1 MLFIKKA
8 YQHSIEHLP
17 WRAIG
22 SVLLA
27 FLITRGMVFIVTYF
41 SIIEIP
47 VRERSDYF
55 TVAPHNLVESGLVRW
70 DSRYYLQ
77 IATTGYSTANNSSNA
92 AFFPLYPLLVRVVSR
107 LFGHLTIAI
116 SGLLVSNFLFLAALA
131 YLYALTRQEFDDA
144 TAGRT
149 VFYLAAAP
157 AAFVFS
163 AFYSDSALVAFS
175 IACFY
180 YAHNR
185 KWGRAALMGAAAS
198 ASQMAGFL
206 TAVFIVMEGLRQQG
220 ATFLPHPW
228 TWKSQAELLWADL
241 KLIPRI
247 WTPILAAVGT
257 MAGWLGFMVYLQNVV
272 GDPLA
277 FIHTNAGW
285 GRGLSWDW
293 LPRLIHNTISGL
305 GPVGNLLAGQ
315 FNANNFKDVA
325 ALLIFL
331 PLVIAVMV
339 KMRPPYAWFTFLVF
353 MLAPI
358 SGSLESMRR
367 FVLWLVPCY
376 MLLGVWGKRPWLD
389 RLIIGVSLPL
399 QAYLTILFS
408 HWYFAV

>member
-1 MLFIKKA
+1 MTHPKPASSSLIDR
-8 YQHSIEHLP
+8 LP

-27 FLITRGMVFIVTYF
+27 FLITRSMVVVVTYF
-41 SIIEIP
+41 SIIELP
-47 VRERSDYF
+47 VRQRSDYF
-55 TVAPHNLVESGLVRW
+55 TVAPHNLILSGLVRW

-77 IATTGYSTANNSSNA
+77 IATTGYSRADNSANA
-92 AFFPLYPLLVRVVSR
+92 AFFPVYPLMVKVFSLVS
-107 LFGHLTIAI
+107 HISIAT
-116 SGLLVSNFLFLAALA
+116 SGLLLSNLLFLVALA
-131 YLYALTRQEFDDA
+131 YLYALTRDEFDESVA
-144 TAGRT
+144 NRA

-180 YAHNR
+180 YAHHR
-185 KWGRAALMGAAAS
+185 HWGLAALMGAMAS

-206 TAVFIVMEGLRQQG
+206 TAVFIALEGLRQQG
-220 ATFLPHPW
+220 AAYIPHPW
-228 TWKSQAELLWADL
+228 KWKAQVALLWADL
-241 KLIPRI
+241 KLIPRA
-247 WTPILAAVGT
+247 WPAILAAVGT
-257 MAGWLGFMVYLQNVV
+257 MAGWLSFMVYLQHAL

-285 GRGLSWDW
+285 GRGISWNW
-293 LPRLIHNTISGL
+293 LPRLVDNTLSGL
-305 GPVGNLLAGQ
+305 QWGGNLLAGQ

-331 PLVIAVMV
+331 PIVIAVMV
-339 KMRPPYAWFTFLVF
+339 KMPAPYAWFTFLVY

-367 FVLWLVPCY
+367 FVLWLLPCY
-376 MLLGVWGKRPWLD
+376 MVLGVWGKRPWVD
-389 RLIIGVSLPL
+389 RLIIGFSLPL

>member
-1 MLFIKKA
+1 MMFIKQA
-8 YQHSIEHLP
+8 YHHFIYQLP

-22 SVLLA
+22 SVLMA
-27 FLITRGMVFIVTYF
+27 FLITRGMVFMVTYF
-41 SIIEIP
+41 SMIELP

-70 DSRYYLQ
+70 DSRFFLQ
-77 IATTGYSTANNSSNA
+77 IIAHGYTSADNSSSA
-92 AFFPLYPLLVRVVSR
+92 AFFPLYPMMVWGFYKLV
-107 LFGHLTIAI
+107 GHLSISI
-116 SGLLVSNFLFLAALA
+116 SGLLVSNLLFLVALA
-131 YLYALTRQEFDDA
+131 YLYALTRQEYDDA
-144 TAGRT
+144 TAGRA

-185 KWGRAALMGAAAS
+185 RWGLAALMGAAAS
-198 ASQMAGFL
+198 ASQISGFL

-220 ATFLPHPW
+220 ATFLPRPW
-228 TWKSQAELLWADL
+228 NWKNQVELLWADL

-257 MAGWLGFMVYLQNVV
+257 MAGWLAFMVHLQNVL
-272 GDPLA
+272 GDPWA

-285 GRGLSWDW
+285 GRSIGWDW
-293 LPRLIHNTISGL
+293 MPRLIHNTITGL
-305 GPVGNLLAGQ
+305 EYSGNLLAGH

-339 KMRPPYAWFTFLVF
+339 KMRPPYAWFTFLIY

-367 FVLWLVPCY
+367 FVLWLAPCY
-376 MLLGVWGKRPWLD
+376 MLMGVWGKRPWVD
-389 RLIIGVSLPL
+389 RLIICVSLPL

>member
-1 MLFIKKA
+1 MAQFPRLFR
-8 YQHSIEHLP
+8 QFLERLP

-27 FLITRGMVFIVTYF
+27 FLVTRSMVVVVTYF
-41 SIIEIP
+41 SIIELP
-47 VRERSDYF
+47 VRQRSDYF
-55 TVAPHNLVESGLVRW
+55 TVAPHNLIESGLVRW

-77 IATTGYSTANNSSNA
+77 IATTGYSKADNASNA
-92 AFFPLYPLLVRVVSR
+92 AFFPLYPLMVKGLAKVST
-107 LFGHLTIAI
+107 LSIATA
-116 SGLLVSNFLFLAALA
+116 GLLLSNLLFLIALA

-144 TAGRT
+144 VASRA

-163 AFYSDSALVAFS
+163 AFYADSALVTFC
-175 IACFY
+175 IMCFY
-180 YAHNR
+180 YAHNGR
-185 KWGRAALMGAAAS
+185 WGLAALMGAAAS
-198 ASQMAGFL
+198 ASQMSGFL

-220 ATFLPHPW
+220 AAFIPHPW
-228 TWKSQAELLWADL
+228 GWRRQIAALWANL
-241 KLIPRI
+241 RLIPRA
-247 WTPILAAVGT
+247 WTAILAAVGT
-257 MAGWLGFMVYLQNVV
+257 AAGWLSFMLLLQRQV

-285 GRGLSWDW
+285 GRGISWDW
-293 LPRLIHNTISGL
+293 LPRLVTNTIGGL
-305 GPVGNLLAGQ
+305 QFGENLLAGQ

-325 ALLIFL
+325 ALAIFL
-331 PLVIAVMV
+331 PIVAAVMI
-339 KMRPPYAWFTFLVF
+339 KLPAPYGWFTFLVY

-367 FVLWLVPCY
+367 FVLWLLPCY
-376 MLLGVWGKRPWLD
+376 MLLGVWGKRPWVD
-389 RLIIGVSLPL
+389 RVIIAVSLPL

>member
-8 YQHSIEHLP
+8 YHQFINQLSWH
-17 WRAIG
+17 AIG

-27 FLITRGMVFIVTYF
+27 FLITRGMVLVVTYF
-41 SIIEIP
+41 SMIELPI
-47 VRERSDYF
+47 RQRSDYF

-77 IATTGYSTANNSSNA
+77 IATTGYSSANNNSNA
-92 AFFPLYPLLVRVVSR
+92 AFFPFYPLLVKVVSK
-107 LFGHLTIAI
+107 LPGHMTIAI
-116 SGLLVSNFLFLAALA
+116 AGLLVSNCLFLIALA
-131 YLYALTRQEFDDA
+131 YLYALTRQEYDDA
-144 TAGRT
+144 TAGRA

-185 KWGRAALMGAAAS
+185 RWGLAALMGAAAS

-206 TAVFIVMEGLRQQG
+206 TAVFIIFEGLRQQG
-220 ATFLPHPW
+220 AAFLPRPW
-228 TWKSQAELLWADL
+228 SLKSQIELLWADL

-247 WTPILAAVGT
+247 WTPILAAVGS
-257 MAGWLGFMVYLQNVV
+257 MAGWLGFMVLLQKTL

-285 GRGLSWDW
+285 GRGISLNWI
-293 LPRLIHNTISGL
+293 PRLISNTIAGL
-305 GPVGNLLAGQ
+305 QLGGNLLAGRL
-315 FNANNFKDVA
+315 NAGNFQDLA
-325 ALLIFL
+325 AALIFL
-331 PLVIAVMV
+331 PLVIAVIV
-339 KMRPPYAWFTFLVF
+339 KMRAPYAVFTFLVF

-367 FVLWLVPCY
+367 FVLWLLPCY
-376 MLLGVWGKRPWLD
+376 MLLGVWGKRPWVD
-389 RLIIGVSLPL
+389 RLIIAISLPL
-399 QAYLTILFS
+399 QAYMTILFS
-408 HWYFAV
+408 HWIFAV

>member
-1 MLFIKKA
+1 MMFIKQA
-8 YQHSIEHLP
+8 YHHLTDRLP

-27 FLITRGMVFIVTYF
+27 FLITRLMVFIVIYF
-41 SIIEIP
+41 SVIEIP

-55 TVAPHNLVESGLVRW
+55 TVAPHNLVESGLIRW
-70 DSRYYLQ
+70 DSRFFLQ
-77 IATTGYSTANNSSNA
+77 IITTGYSPADNSSNA
-92 AFFPLYPLLVRVVSR
+92 AFFPFYPLMVSALYK
-107 LFGHLTIAI
+107 LFGHPSIAFY
-116 SGLLVSNFLFLAALA
+116 GLLVSNLLLLVALA
-131 YLYALTRQEFDDA
+131 YLYALTRQEYDDA
-144 TAGRT
+144 TAGRA

-157 AAFVFS
+157 AAFVLS
-163 AFYSDSALVAFS
+163 AFYSDSALIAFS

-185 KWGRAALMGAAAS
+185 RWGLAALMGAAAS
-198 ASQMAGFL
+198 ASQISGFL
-206 TAVFIVMEGLRQQG
+206 VAVFIVMEGLRQQG
-220 ATFLPHPW
+220 AVFLPRPW
-228 TWKSQAELLWADL
+228 TLRGQVGLLWADL

-257 MAGWLGFMVYLQNVV
+257 MAGWLAFMVYLQNVL
-272 GDPLA
+272 GDPWA

-285 GRGLSWDW
+285 GRSLGWDW
-293 LPRLIHNTISGL
+293 FPRLIDNTLTALHFG
-305 GPVGNLLAGQ
+305 GNLMSGP
-315 FNANNFKDVA
+315 FNPIAFKEVA
-325 ALLIFL
+325 AALIFL

-339 KMRPPYAWFTFLVF
+339 KMPPPYAWFTFLMY
-353 MLAPI
+353 MLAPL
-358 SGSLESMRR
+358 SGTLESMPR
-367 FVLWLVPCY
+367 FLLWLLPCY